1 MGVARADPCYLWYYT
16 LRASYIFPTT
26 STIYNP
32 MNDPMPSTL
41 SDLEP
46 PLQRLEN
53 LPISIFSIIMGMA
66 GLTLAW
72 LKASQTFAI
81 PLIVGE
87 VLRGMTSALFVL
99 LLIVYAVK
107 TMRYPQAVRMELRHP
122 IRINFFPTI
131 SISLLLL
138 SIAYLHQSK
147 ELALWLWVS
156 GSILHLVFTLAIFG
170 SWIHHTHYDI
180 KHINPAWFIPV
191 VGNIIVPVAGIPLGF
206 TEVSWFFFSIGIVF
220 WVVLMTIVLHR
231 LFFYEPPP
239 ARLAPTLFILLAPPS
254 VGFIAYVGM
263 AQSIDGLARILYY
276 VALFLALLL
285 ASNTLRFLRLPFFIS
300 TWAYSFP
307 LAALTI
313 ATLII
318 STYLQ
323 HQFFYLLGYGLLA
336 LLSIVLIALILRTLI
351 AVYRHEICR
360 PE

>member
-1 MGVARADPCYLWYYT
+1 MNNPI
-16 LRASYIFPTT
+16 S
-26 STIYNP
+26 ST
-32 MNDPMPSTL
+32 PST
-41 SDLEP
+41 SEVP
-46 PLQRLEN
+46 VQRLEN

-66 GLTLAW
+66 GLSLAW
-72 LKASQTFAI
+72 LRAHQVFAM
-81 PLIVGE
+81 PLLISE
-87 VLRGMTSALFVL
+87 VLAGITSALFIF
-99 LLIVYAVK
+99 LLIVYALK
-107 TMRYPQAVRMELRHP
+107 ILRYPQAVRMELRHP

-138 SIAYLHQSK
+138 AIAYLHQSR
-147 ELALWLWVS
+147 ELALWLWMS
-156 GSILHLVFTLAIFG
+156 GAVLHLGFTITIFS

-206 TEVSWFFFSIGIVF
+206 TEAAWFFFSIGIVF
-220 WVVLMTIVLHR
+220 WIVLMTIVLHR

-263 AQSIDGLARILYY
+263 AQGIDGLARILYY

-285 ASNTLRFLRLPFFIS
+285 ASNALRFLRLPFFIS

-313 ATLII
+313 ATLLL
-318 STYLQ
+318 STYIQ
-323 HQFFYLLGYGLLA
+323 HPFFYLLGYGLLA
-336 LLSIVLIALILRTLI
+336 LLNMVLIALVLRTLV